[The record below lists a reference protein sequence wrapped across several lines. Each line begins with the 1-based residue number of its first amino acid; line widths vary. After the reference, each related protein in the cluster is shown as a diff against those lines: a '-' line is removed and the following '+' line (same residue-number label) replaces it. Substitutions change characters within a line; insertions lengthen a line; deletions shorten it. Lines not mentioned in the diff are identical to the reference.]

1 MAAGSW
7 GCLVPSI
14 SATGSASPRF
24 SVWQQN
30 MDWAVAELKG
40 EGLSMMGTMCPRG
53 WQRPGAAGGHS
64 NRPRRWKDTER
75 RTCRAFPSLLSSGGE
90 QGGRDW
96 DGGLE
101 APECGL
107 RP

>member
-1 MAAGSW
+1 M
-7 GCLVPSI
+7 
-14 SATGSASPRF
+14 
-24 SVWQQN
+24 
-30 MDWAVAELKG
+30 AELKG
-40 EGLSMMGTMCPRG
+40 EGLSMMGTMYPRG

-64 NRPRRWKDTER
+64 NRPQRWKDTER